1 MSRSLLAINILWA
14 IADTA
19 VCVLAVL
26 AFAWG
31 AYHFERW
38 WLLLFTIVPLI
49 MFSNHT
55 LIVDADLQ
63 RAEEVNQNGREKA

>member
-31 AYHFERW
+31 ASHFERW
-38 WLLLFTIVPLI
+38 WLLLFTIVPLL
-49 MFSNHT
+49 MFSKHT

-63 RAEEVNQNGREKA
+63 RAEEVNHNGREKA

>member
-14 IADTA
+14 VADTA

-31 AYHFERW
+31 ASHFERW
-38 WLLLFTIVPLI
+38 WLLLFMVIPLI

>member
-31 AYHFERW
+31 ASHFERW
-38 WLLLFTIVPLI
+38 WLLLFTALPLI
-49 MFSNHT
+49 MFSNHK
-55 LIVDADLQ
+55 LIIDADLK
-63 RAEEVNQNGREKA
+63 RAEEVNTDGREEA